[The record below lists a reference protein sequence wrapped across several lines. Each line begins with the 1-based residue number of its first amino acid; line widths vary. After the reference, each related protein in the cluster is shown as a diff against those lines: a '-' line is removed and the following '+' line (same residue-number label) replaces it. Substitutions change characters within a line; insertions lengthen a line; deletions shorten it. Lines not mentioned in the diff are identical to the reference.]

1 MRELAARAFIG
12 CARCERKIKPAG
24 PLRGFESR
32 RAITSN
38 AINIFRLAAHRGTVH
53 INGDSQDA
61 HVARLMFAKL
71 RRSISAILDDSR
83 FVIQIV
89 DGNVHV
95 ARGKV
100 PNAFLRELRDFLKE
114 EAVLTGTLR
123 GKRQETY
130 IRLVFS
136 PEIPSHLH
144 QKLRNIW
151 HSHEPN
157 FQMDSP

>member
-1 MRELAARAFIG
+1 
-12 CARCERKIKPAG
+12 
-24 PLRGFESR
+24 
-32 RAITSN
+32 
-38 AINIFRLAAHRGTVH
+38 
-53 INGDSQDA
+53 
-61 HVARLMFAKL
+61 MFAKL
-71 RRSISAILDDSR
+71 RRLISVILDDSR

-95 ARGKV
+95 AKGKV
-100 PNAFLRELRDFLKE
+100 PDAFLRELRDFLKE

-157 FQMDSP
+157 FQTDSP